1 MTVAELKEKVG
12 LKALNEL
19 HDRELDGV
27 FISDM
32 VSDAMAWAKAA
43 NLWVTTQTHK
53 NVIAA
58 ANLVDVSAVIFPRGK
73 TTTQEV
79 IDLADKVE
87 ISLFSTELDTYSLAI
102 KLNEAGI

>member
-1 MTVAELKEKVG
+1 
-12 LKALNEL
+12 
-19 HDRELDGV
+19 
-27 FISDM
+27 M

-58 ANLVDVSAVIFPRGK
+58 ANLVDISAVIFPRGK

-79 IDLADKVE
+79 IDLANKVE
-87 ISLFSTELDTYSLAI
+87 ITLFATELDTYSLAI
-102 KLNEAGI
+102 KLHEVGI